1 MSDGEA
7 YKPIAF
13 AQKWL
18 RMEFFRDPD
27 TDPEIP
33 GPETPAEIHLWLW
46 RLRYKFG
53 KRVYVV
59 QLL

>member
-7 YKPIAF
+7 YKPIAC

-33 GPETPAEIHLWLW
+33 GPETSAEIHLWLW
-46 RLRYKFG
+46 RLRHKFG
-53 KRVYVV
+53 KRV
-59 QLL
+59 